1 MFLLFSVKTRDL
13 PSLSQNSMTLGR
25 QLKDL
30 LVGTKGLTSVSADLV
45 FRQRELPVEVGGPLS
60 RAGGGG

>member
-1 MFLLFSVKTRDL
+1 
-13 PSLSQNSMTLGR
+13 MTLGR